1 MEPAD
6 ASTLGREP
14 DASTLTAT
22 AFNVGMIGEDS
33 FETQQKVKQLA
44 RWVIE
49 WLEGTG
55 GAVVGLNEI
64 HPTIARKLWRQLHM
78 KAHL

>member
-1 MEPAD
+1 
-6 ASTLGREP
+6 
-14 DASTLTAT
+14 
-22 AFNVGMIGEDS
+22 MIGEDS
-33 FETQQKVKQLA
+33 FKTQQRVKVAQLA

-64 HPTIARKLWRQLHM
+64 HPAIAGKLVRELLQKVL
-78 KAHL
+78 